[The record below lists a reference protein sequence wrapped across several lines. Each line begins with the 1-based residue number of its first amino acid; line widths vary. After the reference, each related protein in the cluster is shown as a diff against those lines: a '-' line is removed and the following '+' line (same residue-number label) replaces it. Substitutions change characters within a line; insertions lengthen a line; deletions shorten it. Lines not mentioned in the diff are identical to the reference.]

1 MDQQST
7 SKPPFLKGIQV
18 ASLVVESKPYPI
30 FKGVNTIGRN
40 KAAVVNI
47 KHLTVSQHQAVIVA
61 IDETQIYI
69 SDMNSSNGTFIHN
82 SKMIPLQLYKL
93 TNKAEIKFGELN
105 AIFSN
110 ILVTDPTQ
118 NDALEASQLSQ
129 TQTFYSSN
137 TQVLF
142 NPTDISS
149 TCVNNDQTISDNN
162 IHEIATQIEFHPPP
176 IPKPMKHQFKKGV
189 HNQEKQLAKDQE
201 NHVVQIPGKEVAKNE
216 RSEPVQN
223 EIIENVDDIHDLPT
237 QVYNFVLDSNK
248 EEENIHE
255 VATQVFNPSIQPEEN
270 PIEQLLPDNEKNEEI
285 DSISDP
291 NTQILTQEEME
302 AISKKFNNTNDP
314 VSLITPTDSE
324 DLINS
329 RQESN
334 LKDQEDIPVDK
345 IKTKLVS
352 KTIHDSQEPS
362 TSGMQNNFKEY
373 DDSFANSINSS
384 KAEDFSIEE
393 TFLDNL
399 ENNDSMDF
407 LIANTENPDSQY
419 NLQPTSQLLNPK
431 NSQNELE
438 EHISVHK
445 SPEGDL
451 EVNCKDTDK
460 VLEQGGQG
468 GDDISDSDTDCEDAL
483 LANVSLRLS
492 ANTSHDDTNPQIKSN
507 KDFDD
512 LDDSDCIPA
521 TQDAFAKELDYKP
534 LKSSQTSNLQ
544 SSEESFK
551 LGLTELM
558 EFPELDDLD
567 NSKKSQSEEKIS
579 SLDTQGVEDCAN
591 IDGAQKS
598 YKNMMNDTN
607 QKELDSSDA
616 YIEATQKIDNVF
628 LALTQLLPLNE
639 LSERKKH
646 TKQDIY
652 SQSIQKLDDDVY
664 IQPTQQIDDVFLQ
677 PTQPVSSKKVV
688 DKKKSTQEDIYS
700 QATQKLDGDLYI
712 EPTQQIDDV
721 FLQPT
726 QPVLSKKV
734 VDKKKSTQEDIYSQ
748 ATQKLDGD
756 LYIEPTQ
763 QIDDVFLQPTQPVA
777 SNKLVDR
784 KKPTKEA
791 IYSQPTQKL
800 EEDVF
805 LEPTQ
810 QIDDTFLQP
819 TQLLPLCEPIDR
831 KKPTEGDLYSQP
843 TQKLDEDV
851 FVQPF
856 NVRKQRRSKNVIT
869 DSEDMFLVP
878 TQTLDVE
885 DKPEKSK
892 SCTGDESFKTTANTS
907 LKLDE
912 DPYIQ
917 ATQPIE
923 ELATPNKSRSKIGDA
938 YMKQSDI
945 NNDITES
952 QLEMENYGTV
962 EPNSLIRRDRPG
974 NPILCE
980 LEPKNS
986 NDKDDSDDDATCIE
1000 SLSQIEAFIGG
1011 SRDVSSDIIKKQT
1024 ISTKAKCNTS
1034 LNSSIETLSQIE
1046 AFIKK
1051 PLPPRQSDR
1060 GYQTTKKK
1068 TEIANSKENEDG
1080 PETLSQITSFIA
1092 KPQSIK
1098 KIKEEKR
1105 VSDMNSSKNI
1115 TQSRISS
1122 IHGELLLNSTLNE
1135 RNQDESNKT
1144 NISRGLLSDVDQSFA
1159 LLESKSS
1166 RIKRKPI
1173 MDPVFED
1180 IKVNVTLHRRSMQVE
1195 ENKDDT
1201 LIVPT
1206 KKLRTGNNRNTLRYS
1221 EFELPTTKSRSR
1233 RPKVPSPSSETK
1245 ADTKSSNK
1253 GTKTKVSSTK
1263 TSSKDD
1269 DYLPK
1274 DNKVQKDAEE
1284 DKKSPEK
1291 RRRTTRTAAAKNTK
1305 KSSTESGD
1313 SKPSRSKEPTLSTET
1328 KPATSEDVK
1337 STEKRAPKTRGRPK
1351 NKEIESTAPKSK
1363 RQK

>member
-7 SKPPFLKGIQV
+7 SKPPFLNGIQV

-61 IDETQIYI
+61 IDETQVYI
-69 SDMNSSNGTFIHN
+69 SDMNSSNGTFINN

-105 AIFSN
+105 ASFSN
-110 ILVTDPTQ
+110 ILVVDPTQ

-129 TQTFYSSN
+129 TQTFYSSS

-176 IPKPMKHQFKKGV
+176 IPKPKKHQFKKGV
-189 HNQEKQLAKDQE
+189 HNQENQLVKDQE
-201 NHVVQIPGKEVAKNE
+201 NHMVQIPGKEVAKNE
-216 RSEPVQN
+216 LSERVQN
-223 EIIENVDDIHDLPT
+223 EIIENGDDIHDLPT

-248 EEENIHE
+248 EEQNIHEMATQVFNPSINIHE
-255 VATQVFNPSIQPEEN
+255 VATQVFNPSIQPEDN
-270 PIEQLLPDNEKNEEI
+270 PVEQLVIDNEKSEEI
-285 DSISDP
+285 DSTSDP
-291 NTQILTQEEME
+291 NTQIMTQEEME
-302 AISKKFNNTNDP
+302 AISKKLNNTNDP
-314 VSLITPTDSE
+314 VSLVTPTDTQ

-345 IKTKLVS
+345 IKTKFAS

-373 DDSFANSINSS
+373 DDSFTNSINSS
-384 KAEDFSIEE
+384 KAGDFSIEE

-419 NLQPTSQLLNPK
+419 NLQPTSQLLNTK
-431 NSQNELE
+431 ISQNELE

-451 EVNCKDTDK
+451 EVNCKDTHK

-468 GDDISDSDTDCEDAL
+468 KDDISDSDTDCEDAL
-483 LANVSLRLS
+483 LANMSLRLS
-492 ANTSHDDTNPQIKSN
+492 ANNSHDGTDPQIKS
-507 KDFDD
+507 KRDFDD

-534 LKSSQTSNLQ
+534 LKSSQASNLQ

-567 NSKKSQSEEKIS
+567 NSKKSQSQEKKS
-579 SLDTQGVEDCAN
+579 SLDTQGVEECAN
-591 IDGAQKS
+591 IDGAPKPD
-598 YKNMMNDTN
+598 KNMINDAN

-628 LALTQLLPLNE
+628 LALTQLLPSNE
-639 LSERKKH
+639 LSERKKN

-652 SQSIQKLDDDVY
+652 SQSTQKLDDDVY

-677 PTQPVSSKKVV
+677 PTQPLSSKKVV
-688 DKKKSTQEDIYS
+688 DKKKPTQEDIYS
-700 QATQKLDGDLYI
+700 QATQKLD
-712 EPTQQIDDV
+712 E
-721 FLQPT
+721 
-726 QPVLSKKV
+726 
-734 VDKKKSTQEDIYSQ
+734 
-748 ATQKLDGD
+748 D

-777 SNKLVDR
+777 SNKVVDR
-784 KKPTKEA
+784 KEPNKEA
-791 IYSQPTQKL
+791 IYSQATQKL
-800 EEDVF
+800 DEDVF

-843 TQKLDEDV
+843 TQTLDEDV

-878 TQTLDVE
+878 TQILDVE

-892 SCTGDESFKTTANTS
+892 SCKGNESFKTTSNTS

-952 QLEMENYGTV
+952 QLEMENYGMV
-962 EPNSLIRRDRPG
+962 EPNISIRRDRPG

-980 LEPKNS
+980 LEPKNF
-986 NDKDDSDDDATCIE
+986 NDKDDSDDDDTCIE
-1000 SLSQIEAFIGG
+1000 SMSQIEAFIGS
-1011 SRDVSSDIIKKQT
+1011 SRVVPPDNIKKET
-1024 ISTKAKCNTS
+1024 ISTKTKCNTS
-1034 LNSSIETLSQIE
+1034 LNNSIETLSQIE

-1060 GYQTTKKK
+1060 GYQTTKNK
-1068 TEIANSKENEDG
+1068 TGIANSKENEDR

-1092 KPQSIK
+1092 KPQST

-1115 TQSRISS
+1115 TQNRISS
-1122 IHGELLLNSTLNE
+1122 INGELLLNSTLNE

-1206 KKLRTGNNRNTLRYS
+1206 KKSRTGNNRNTLRFS

-1274 DNKVQKDAEE
+1274 ANKVQKDAEE

-1337 STEKRAPKTRGRPK
+1337 STEKRAPKTRGRTK
-1351 NKEIESTAPKSK
+1351 TKEIESTAPKSK